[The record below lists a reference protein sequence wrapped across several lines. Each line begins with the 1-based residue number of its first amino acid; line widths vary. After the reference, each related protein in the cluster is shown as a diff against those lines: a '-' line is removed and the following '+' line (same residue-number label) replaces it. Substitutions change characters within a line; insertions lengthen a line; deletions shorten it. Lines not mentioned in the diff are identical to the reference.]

1 MDTRRTIHPHP
12 SKKCSG
18 MTQGTD
24 LACTLPQS
32 HKLSIRSND
41 SSEKHNPQ
49 RSQWRL
55 TDLMGQRCSGSLGA
69 PTYCQALSV
78 LLWEI
83 HLYTCSSVFCTIPNH
98 TFGIN
103 KVFYFENKYHC
114 HACLCS
120 SALHIL
126 TQLLSKME
134 SGEPLLGCFRSTLWS
149 SWWRIPRGLLPQLII
164 VCL

>member
-55 TDLMGQRCSGSLGA
+55 TDLMGQRCSGSL
-69 PTYCQALSV
+69 
-78 LLWEI
+78 LWGI